1 MTTLFTSI
9 ISTVEKVKVFST
21 GEKSMA
27 RHISELPSRS
37 IEFNFKTGL
46 IFKKIIKSET
56 ETNTVLCF
64 TRYREIA

>member
-1 MTTLFTSI
+1 MTLFISI

-37 IEFNFKTGL
+37 IEFTFKTGL
-46 IFKKIIKSET
+46 NFKKRIKSET
-56 ETNTVLCF
+56 ETNAGLCF
-64 TRYREIA
+64 TRYRKTT